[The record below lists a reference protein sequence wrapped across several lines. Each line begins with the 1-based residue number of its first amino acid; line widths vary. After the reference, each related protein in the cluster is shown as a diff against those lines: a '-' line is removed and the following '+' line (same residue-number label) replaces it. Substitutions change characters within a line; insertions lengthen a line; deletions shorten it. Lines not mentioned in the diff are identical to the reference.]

1 MAYNEA
7 LLNRIREAL
16 VDVTNIDEK
25 LMFGGICFMVDDKM
39 CICVKQDEIMCRVG
53 PNEYETALEKTGARP
68 MIHGGK
74 TMKGYVFVDADA
86 IKNRKDFDYWIDRS
100 LEYNKTAKS
109 SKKKK

>member
-1 MAYNEA
+1 MAYNEV

-53 PNEYETALEKTGARP
+53 PYEYETALEKTGARP

-74 TMKGYVFVDADA
+74 TMNGYVFVDADA
-86 IKNRKDFDYWIDRS
+86 IKNKNDFDYWIDRS

>member
-1 MAYNEA
+1 MAYNEV

>member
-1 MAYNEA
+1 MAYNEV

-53 PNEYETALEKTGARP
+53 PDEYETALEKTGAHP

-74 TMKGYVFVDADA
+74 TMNGYVFVDADA
-86 IKNRKDFDYWIDRS
+86 ITNRKDFDYWIDRS

>member
-16 VDVTNIDEK
+16 VNVTNIDEK

-39 CICVKQDEIMCRVG
+39 CVCVKQDEIMCRVG
-53 PNEYETALEKTGARP
+53 PDEYETALEKTGARP

-86 IKNRKDFDYWIDRS
+86 IKNRNDFDYWIDRS

>member
-7 LLNRIREAL
+7 MLNRIREAL

-39 CICVKQDEIMCRVG
+39 CVCVKQDEIMCRVG
-53 PNEYETALEKTGARP
+53 PDEYETALEKTGARP

-74 TMKGYVFVDADA
+74 TMNGYVFVDADA
-86 IKNRKDFDYWIDRS
+86 ITNRKDFDYWIDRS
-100 LEYNKTAKS
+100 LEYNKIAKS

>member
-1 MAYNEA
+1 MAYNEV

-86 IKNRKDFDYWIDRS
+86 IKNRKDFDYWINRS

>member
-1 MAYNEA
+1 
-7 LLNRIREAL
+7 
-16 VDVTNIDEK
+16 
-25 LMFGGICFMVDDKM
+25 
-39 CICVKQDEIMCRVG
+39 
-53 PNEYETALEKTGARP
+53 

-86 IKNRKDFDYWIDRS
+86 IKNRNDFDYWIDRS